1 MVRRVPASPPVAA
14 SHAPWGRCCASFCK
28 LKRSQVGTK
37 LLHRSREAQEVQ
49 GTESVMNG
57 HLPALCLPILFKLCF
72 FFEKSAGA

>member
-28 LKRSQVGTK
+28 LKRFQVGTK
-37 LLHRSREAQEVQ
+37 HLHRSREALKGQ

-57 HLPALCLPILFKLCF
+57 HLSAICLLILFKLCLF
-72 FFEKSAGA
+72 FL